1 MLFIKFK
8 ACPTIVTRAQW
19 GARAPTSTTAMATP
33 VTYAIVHHGASAFCS
48 TKAECTAI
56 VKSYQNLHMDTNGK
70 FFVVSWFVQKK
81 LLWNLW
87 MHSLEF

>member
-1 MLFIKFK
+1 
-8 ACPTIVTRAQW
+8 
-19 GARAPTSTTAMATP
+19 MATP

-70 FFVVSWFVQKK
+70 FCIIFSFSIIAG
-81 LLWNLW
+81 LLIMFLKVG
-87 MHSLEF
+87 LILVTALL